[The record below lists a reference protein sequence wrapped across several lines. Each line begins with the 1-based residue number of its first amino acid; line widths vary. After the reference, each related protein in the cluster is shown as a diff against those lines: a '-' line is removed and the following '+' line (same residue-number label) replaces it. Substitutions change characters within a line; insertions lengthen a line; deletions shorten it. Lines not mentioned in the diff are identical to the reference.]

1 MIFLVDF
8 FIQLSTIMLYL
19 FGISFIWMQEISRE
33 AGGLPMIYLL
43 KSAIL
48 IFAILLFLQVISKII
63 DDLLGTEN
71 FFSLERDQNSQS
83 FLRFRK

>member
-1 MIFLVDF
+1 MN
-8 FIQLSTIMLYL
+8 
-19 FGISFIWMQEISRE
+19 EISRE

-71 FFSLERDQNSQS
+71 SLEKDQNSQS